1 MTSNRATLN
10 EDGTLSLPIPTP
22 SVHERIEYNI
32 YEGDK
37 VIATGENPGY
47 SFTSLG
53 KHRIAQMVADGG
65 VATNFLNYY
74 RVYLLDHD
82 TWFSSA
88 MTVCSFYTD
97 EGKITAQT
105 QEFVS
110 AGNYV
115 RIQGGRTTD
124 AGVNSY
130 YHYITTNVT
139 IGTGQTVKFFVEYD
153 FNGLG
158 SEGGAYPSVNGDTM
172 CAAMLCNY
180 TVGANALFVL
190 ELGAIEIEFHNGTK
204 TSIFPLIATDSTTH
218 DNGGYILISG
228 HQFTLAD
235 NASTHYIRV
244 LNSNAQPLS
253 RHVFHEWGYLQQ
265 GDNTGPV
272 SINNN
277 TGATV
282 TIQADM
288 EFEFDW

>member
-1 MTSNRATLN
+1 MSLKP
-10 EDGTLSLPIPTP
+10 DGTLIMPSP
-22 SVHERIEYNI
+22 SVHEKLEYNI
-32 YEGDK
+32 YEGEK
-37 VIATGENPGY
+37 VIATGDTDGH
-47 SFTSLG
+47 SFTLLG
-53 KHRIAQMVADGG
+53 KHRIAEMVADGG

-105 QEFVS
+105 QEFLS

-124 AGVNSY
+124 ASVNSY

-158 SEGGAYPSVNGDTM
+158 SEGGSYPSVNGDTM
-172 CAAMLCNY
+172 CAAMLLNY
-180 TVGANALFVL
+180 GVGANALFLL
-190 ELGAIEIEFHNGTK
+190 ELGAIEVEFDNDSK
-204 TSIFPLIATDSTTH
+204 TSIFPLIATDSTAH
-218 DNGGYILISG
+218 NQGGYILLSG
-228 HQFTLAD
+228 HQFTLGVGH
-235 NASTHYIRV
+235 STHYIRV

-253 RHVFHEWGYLQQ
+253 RHVFHEWGYVQQ

-277 TGATV
+277 TGGDV
-282 TIQADM
+282 TIQSDM
-288 EFEFDW
+288 EFEFAW